1 MDRVLHLKTRK
12 PEVSFNLIQY
22 STRNRTYREQ
32 KVERGGSKHWLPVRP
47 FSLRS
52 KIIIFAEFDCLVHK
66 SLTTA
71 LTQGEGI
78 STDYKYQDT
87 VITWDHFTHL
97 VQLGS
102 GWAQSPGDQSA
113 LFSSSQE
120 KKKCICKHMC
130 VHMCTHVYM
139 HSHILYV
146 CKHICMHIY
155 LYVYELY
162 IHTYAYICV
171 YLYTVMWVY
180 GCNFLIE
187 HILKKQQIKAWM

>member
-1 MDRVLHLKTRK
+1 MDRVLLHLKTIK
-12 PEVSFNLIQY
+12 SEVSFNLIQY

-32 KVERGGSKHWLPVRP
+32 QVERVSSKHWLPARP

-97 VQLGS
+97 GQLGS
-102 GWAQSPGDQSA
+102 GWARSPGDRSA

-120 KKKCICKHMC
+120 KKKCICKHTC
-130 VHMCTHVYM
+130 VHMCTHM
-139 HSHILYV
+139 CIRTHIYCLCV
-146 CKHICMHIY
+146 SKHICMHIY
-155 LYVYELY
+155 LYVHELY
-162 IHTYAYICV
+162 IHTHAYICV

-180 GCNFLIE
+180 GCNFLI
-187 HILKKQQIKAWM
+187 

>member
-130 VHMCTHVYM
+130 VHMCTHM
-139 HSHILYV
+139 CICTHIYCMCVSIYV
-146 CKHICMHIY
+146 CTYTCMCMSYIY
-155 LYVYELY
+155 ILM
-162 IHTYAYICV
+162 HTYVCTYIQSCECMGV
-171 YLYTVMWVY
+171 I
-180 GCNFLIE
+180 F
-187 HILKKQQIKAWM
+187 